1 MSLTKVHLK
10 AAVVIEHFIGMVKDV
25 DTSRDVIALKSTTE
39 QSDEFY
45 KVIGMTGWETN
56 DNLPGLDD
64 NDCCCRDRSHG

>member
-1 MSLTKVHLK
+1 
-10 AAVVIEHFIGMVKDV
+10 MVEDV

-56 DNLPGLDD
+56 DNLPRLDD